1 MWAALAYFVLPADV
15 IPDVL
20 AGSGLTDDTAVI
32 AAVVGVAAKHLKP
45 KHRAAAEAFLSGEDP
60 AVPAR

>member
-1 MWAALAYFVLPADV
+1 
-15 IPDVL
+15 VL
-20 AGSGLTDDTAVI
+20 AGIGLTDDAAVI

-45 KHRAAAEAFLSGEDP
+45 KHRAAAEAFLSGEEP